1 MPGAADDQMKMNMM
15 AMCDTHRRMM
25 GATTPEERKAMMDER
40 MKNMSPEMMQKHMD
54 MMQQRCK

>member
-1 MPGAADDQMKMNMM
+1 MKMNMM